1 MELLTE
7 LNGWKTDGVFR
18 KAGSTKRMM
27 LGKQELKDGVVP
39 TGLQVHDVACLIK
52 RFFREQQEGILFL
65 NKAVAQQIHS
75 HRNRGASERALLIVQ
90 RAALV
95 LLPQPSLDA
104 LRFFFQKFE
113 ESNFDETSTR
123 MTKDNLAIVLAPNY
137 FHSQKHAGGN
147 AEEREAQ
154 HEFVLKMLE
163 HPDMLKSTPPESV
176 MRAARKIPADLVE
189 KKYSKLVPS
198 RKRSRTA
205 EKIMKLGGNISK
217 GVKGVKRSAED
228 GGSDTSTGQGTIKRS
243 TSFKRIRRAASIVSL
258 AVSKVGQK
266 MTGASSTS
274 A

>member
-1 MELLTE
+1 MELLTGM
-7 LNGWKTDGVFR
+7 NGWKTDGVFR
-18 KAGSTKRMM
+18 KAGSAKRMM

-65 NKAVAQQIHS
+65 NKAVAQQIHT

-123 MTKDNLAIVLAPNY
+123 MTKNNLAIVLAPNY

-198 RKRSRTA
+198 RSDA
-205 EKIMKLGGNISK
+205 EITREEITRIAQQQYK
-217 GVKGVKRSAED
+217 VRSAEHAAAAAISVAKAAEQKFNNIEKD
-228 GGSDTSTGQGTIKRS
+228 K
-243 TSFKRIRRAASIVSL
+243 AASEKLWGKLGIR
-258 AVSKVGQK
+258 GTF
-266 MTGASSTS
+266 MR
-274 A
+274 